1 MSEEIGEL
9 FESMTN
15 IFNESFSQ
23 IKNRLQEMESNI
35 VKKKDDIINKPN
47 SNKERKH
54 DSSYE
59 KLQ

>member
-15 IFNESFSQ
+15 VFNESFSQ

-35 VKKKDDIINKPN
+35 VKKNDDIINNPN

-54 DSSYE
+54 DSS
-59 KLQ
+59 